1 MTRPLRFACFV
12 LGGLIS
18 PGLSAAAGAQVAPQA
33 VAGCVPAPQA
43 VFGTKEK
50 TDVSME
56 GQIYYLPT
64 DASKLPDFASLQS
77 HGSIFTDKWEIPEHA
92 FTAGFPGVTDRFE
105 WFALDYRGAVYV
117 PVSGIYKFR
126 LNSDDGSK
134 LYLDDSV
141 VVDNDGVH
149 GMLDESGTV
158 KLAQG
163 AHTFRLSYF
172 QGPAYEIGLELLVT
186 PPAGK
191 EKIFQLQ
198 DFNRNVVADRHLLGV
213 TESDKEILVRL
224 GAAVLFETGKYDLK
238 SQAQAS
244 LQGLAVLLRG
254 YPGYPIIIEGHTDN
268 IGVAASN
275 EALSERRAS
284 AVKDWLVSHAQI
296 AAACISTKG
305 FGATQPVAS
314 NATATGRQKNR
325 RVEIRL
331 EKPGS

>member
-1 MTRPLRFACFV
+1 MTRALRFACLV

-18 PGLSAAAGAQVAPQA
+18 PGLSVATAAQAAPQA
-33 VAGCVPAPQA
+33 VAACVPDTQA
-43 VFGTKEK
+43 VFGTKQK

-56 GQIYYLPT
+56 GKIYYLPT
-64 DASKLPDFASLQS
+64 NARGLPDFASLPS
-77 HGSIFTDKWEIPEHA
+77 HGSIFTDKWDITERA
-92 FTAGFPGVTDRFE
+92 FSSGFPGVTDRFE
-105 WFALDYRGAVYV
+105 WFALDYRGAIYV
-117 PVSGIYKFR
+117 PVAGRYAFR

-149 GMLDESGTV
+149 GMIAHSGTV

-163 AHTFRLSYF
+163 AHAFRLSYF
-172 QGPAYEIGLELLVT
+172 QGPAYEIGLEFYVT

-191 EKIFQLQ
+191 EKIFELQ
-198 DFNRNVVADRHLLGV
+198 DFNKSVVANRRLLGV

-238 SQAQAS
+238 SQALAS

-254 YPGYPIIIEGHTDN
+254 YPGYPIVIEGHTDN
-268 IGVAASN
+268 VGIAAAN
-275 EALSERRAS
+275 ETLSERRAS
-284 AVKDWLVSHAQI
+284 SVKDWLVSHAQI

-305 FGATQPVAS
+305 YGSTQPVAT

-331 EKPGS
+331 EKPRG

>member
-1 MTRPLRFACFV
+1 MTRALRSACLV

-18 PGLSAAAGAQVAPQA
+18 PGLGAAAGAQVAPQP
-33 VAGCVPAPQA
+33 VAGCTPAPQA
-43 VFGTKEK
+43 PFGTKEK

-56 GQIYYLPT
+56 GKIYYLPT
-64 DASKLPDFASLQS
+64 DARRLPDFASLPS
-77 HGSIFTDKWEIPEHA
+77 HGSIFTDKWDITERA
-92 FTAGFPGVTDRFE
+92 FKSGFPGVSDRFE
-105 WFALDYRGAVYV
+105 WFAIDYRGSVYV
-117 PVSGIYKFR
+117 PVAGKYQFR

-149 GMLDESGTV
+149 GMLAQSGTV
-158 KLAQG
+158 RLAQG
-163 AHTFRLSYF
+163 AHRFQLSYF
-172 QGPAYEIGLELLVT
+172 QGPQYEIGLELYVT

-198 DFNRNVVADRHLLGV
+198 DFDKNVVANRHLLGV

-238 SQAQAS
+238 SQARAS

-268 IGVAASN
+268 VGAAASN
-275 EALSERRAS
+275 QALSDRRAS
-284 AVKDWLVSHAQI
+284 SVKDWLVSHAQI
-296 AAACISTKG
+296 AAACIETKG

-314 NATATGRQKNR
+314 NATAAGRQKNR

-331 EKPGS
+331 EKPGT